1 MKKKREQAKEK
12 MGEQKQKMDEK
23 MNAILTPNKRLN
35 GKQIRANER
44 ENAAQ
49 TYQKQGDAGME

>member
-1 MKKKREQAKEK
+1 
-12 MGEQKQKMDEK
+12 MDEK
-23 MNAILTPNKRLN
+23 MNAILTPKQAG

-49 TYQKQGDAGME
+49 TYQKTR

>member
-1 MKKKREQAKEK
+1 

-35 GKQIRANER
+35 GKQIRS
-44 ENAAQ
+44 
-49 TYQKQGDAGME
+49 K

>member
-1 MKKKREQAKEK
+1 MK
-12 MGEQKQKMDEK
+12 KQKMEK

-49 TYQKQGDAGME
+49 TSKTR